1 MDIVRKILII
11 LLLLINLIS
20 ITFLLYGLYFFC
32 IKQPLD
38 DLFMVFY
45 ISVGFILF
53 EILLFICFII
63 RVLYN
68 RYNFYKQIDER
79 DSLIANDF

>member
-1 MDIVRKILII
+1 MDTIRKILVFII
-11 LLLLINLIS
+11 FILNVIS
-20 ITFLLYGLYFFC
+20 FTFISCGIYVLC

-38 DLFMVFY
+38 NLVLAFY
-45 ISVGFILF
+45 ISIIIVLC
-53 EILLFICFII
+53 ELLIFICFII

-79 DSLIANDF
+79 TALITDDV